1 MNDRE
6 KSRSSGKQHIYEGTF
21 DYTLPRPPALGEE
34 RAYNASE
41 RGAQPL
47 QMDRRHYKSS
57 SPVPKFDFDDGSS
70 YRPTSRP
77 SSRHGKPPAYLAW
90 AESLHNLLQ
99 DSDGVKL
106 FLRYLESEG
115 PHHAD
120 TLRFWFACEGLKNHD
135 QVENIQK
142 LVKLIYKTYFLKSA
156 LQINDDLKKQIMR
169 NLKSPQCLEPPITLF
184 DEAQAQIENLINKTT
199 YPNFLKSD
207 IYLQYVQSVENA
219 SSDDFN
225 SESSSSSS
233 SLSNKD
239 LGNLA
244 SGLGPLPTL
253 HEGMEFSLNTQ
264 QPVILT
270 PASVS
275 TGYHTPTVRL
285 TKDMLLRSQKHRA
298 LDIRPKSETYAGLI
312 YRSSGAHVAYNSYN
326 PVSRQ
331 DSEMQSLSSH
341 SDARTE
347 SDNMSLNESNV
358 DGRPG
363 RSLRKSI
370 EEKQMRQFARNKEV
384 NMNQRFIP
392 RTQRMDV
399 GNNCLPI
406 EEHAALLIKKLENLK
421 REQEN
426 QELFKRRLK
435 EGDSLSSLD
444 DKFQTRD
451 IESAM
456 REKLQ
461 FQDDNDQDI
470 LDEHVS
476 RVFSDHS
483 LSISPGLVS
492 PKASSPPRGRWS
504 QSQARRRD
512 KDVFSIFSSDSGNVH
527 DFAES
532 SERLPKSK
540 SVPEYNDD
548 RFSRAASC
556 RRSAKKTLTDLTDSG
571 VSVVSDTASV
581 VPVPKDSRVLTWLM
595 ESDRSAKTAP
605 SHAHSEMAVGR
616 KYAKRYGSRSNSLER
631 PGPAQ
636 PFIADPS
643 MPPLPSPNTD
653 IQLEEIRRRLT
664 EDDGGRRSKQRSS
677 KYYPE
682 VAQSG
687 QSTLRK
693 STRGQKPTPEDM
705 TIVVFSFCDEQFP
718 YRTKIPGS
726 QITLRQF
733 KEYLPKKGNYRFF
746 FKTVC
751 EDQVTHEEVS
761 NDSEV
766 LPLWEGKIMAQVKPI
781 D

>member
-6 KSRSSGKQHIYEGTF
+6 KARSSGKQQIYEGTF

-57 SPVPKFDFDDGSS
+57 SPVPKFDYDDGSS
-70 YRPTSRP
+70 YRP

-115 PHHAD
+115 PHYAD

-156 LQINDDLKKQIMR
+156 LQINDDLKKQIMK

-184 DEAQAQIENLINKTT
+184 DEAQAQIENLISKTT

-253 HEGMEFSLNTQ
+253 HEDMEFSLNSQ
-264 QPVILT
+264 QPLLLT
-270 PASVS
+270 PGTASVS

-298 LDIRPKSETYAGLI
+298 LDIRPKSETYAG
-312 YRSSGAHVAYNSYN
+312 
-326 PVSRQ
+326 
-331 DSEMQSLSSH
+331 
-341 SDARTE
+341 
-347 SDNMSLNESNV
+347 
-358 DGRPG
+358 DGRSG
-363 RSLRKSI
+363 RSYRKSV
-370 EEKQMRQFARNKEV
+370 EEKQMRQFTARNKEI

-392 RTQRMDV
+392 RTQRMDMS
-399 GNNCLPI
+399 NNKCLPI
-406 EEHAALLIKKLENLK
+406 EEHAAILIKKLENLK

-426 QELFKRRLK
+426 EELFHRRLK
-435 EGDSLSSLD
+435 EGNSLSSLD
-444 DKFQTRD
+444 DKLKTRD
-451 IESAM
+451 IESSI
-456 REKLQ
+456 Q

-492 PKASSPPRGRWS
+492 PKVSSPPRGRWS
-504 QSQARRRD
+504 QSRTRRHD
-512 KDVFSIFSSDSGNVH
+512 KDMFSIFSGDSGNVH

-540 SVPEYNDD
+540 SCPEYNDD
-548 RFSRAASC
+548 RFSRATSC
-556 RRSAKKTLTDLTDSG
+556 RRSTKKTLTELTDSG
-571 VSVVSDTASV
+571 VSVVSDTISV
-581 VPVPKDSRVLTWLM
+581 VPVAKDTRVLTWLM
-595 ESDRSAKTAP
+595 ESDRSGKTAP
-605 SHAHSEMAVGR
+605 SHAHSEMAVGK
-616 KYAKRYGSRSNSLER
+616 KYAKKYGSRSNSLER

-682 VAQSG
+682 IAQSG

-693 STRGQKPTPEDM
+693 SIRGQKDV

>member
-6 KSRSSGKQHIYEGTF
+6 KARSSGKQQIYEGTF

-57 SPVPKFDFDDGSS
+57 SPVPKFDYDDGSS
-70 YRPTSRP
+70 YRP

-115 PHHAD
+115 PHYAD

-156 LQINDDLKKQIMR
+156 LQINDDLKKQIMK

-184 DEAQAQIENLINKTT
+184 DEAQAQIENLISKTT

-253 HEGMEFSLNTQ
+253 HEDMEFSLNSQ
-264 QPVILT
+264 QPLLLT

-298 LDIRPKSETYAGLI
+298 LDIRPKSETYAG
-312 YRSSGAHVAYNSYN
+312 
-326 PVSRQ
+326 
-331 DSEMQSLSSH
+331 
-341 SDARTE
+341 
-347 SDNMSLNESNV
+347 
-358 DGRPG
+358 DGRSG
-363 RSLRKSI
+363 RSYRKSV
-370 EEKQMRQFARNKEV
+370 EEKQMRQFTARNKEI

-392 RTQRMDV
+392 RTQRMDMS
-399 GNNCLPI
+399 NNKCLPI
-406 EEHAALLIKKLENLK
+406 EEHAAILIKKLENLK

-426 QELFKRRLK
+426 EELFHRRLK
-435 EGDSLSSLD
+435 EGNSLSSLD
-444 DKFQTRD
+444 DKLKTRD
-451 IESAM
+451 IESSI
-456 REKLQ
+456 Q

-492 PKASSPPRGRWS
+492 PKVSSPPRGRWS
-504 QSQARRRD
+504 QSRTRRHD
-512 KDVFSIFSSDSGNVH
+512 KDMFSIFSGDSGNVH

-540 SVPEYNDD
+540 SCPEYNDD
-548 RFSRAASC
+548 RFSRATSC
-556 RRSAKKTLTDLTDSG
+556 RRSTKKTLTELTDSG
-571 VSVVSDTASV
+571 VSVVSDTISV
-581 VPVPKDSRVLTWLM
+581 VPVAKDTRVLTWLM
-595 ESDRSAKTAP
+595 ESDRSGKTAP
-605 SHAHSEMAVGR
+605 SHAHSEMAVGK
-616 KYAKRYGSRSNSLER
+616 KYAKKYGSRSNSLER

-682 VAQSG
+682 IAQSG

-693 STRGQKPTPEDM
+693 SIRGQKDV